1 MIDAFYSLG
10 LTKDQVIE
18 LHRSVLARYIIED
31 TFRRERGEE
40 AEEPPALLAHLERL
54 LDLSAEEAHTL
65 FHEEEDRLWEYSW
78 YAYTDE
84 WAWYRARQEVE
95 QELGEQLSL
104 TKPDKLEELVEASY
118 EQHFARYAKEIDMAS
133 AMKND
138 ASSSKN
144 SLSRRAKK

>member
-10 LTKDQVIE
+10 LTKEQLTE
-18 LHRSVLARYIIED
+18 LHRSVLARYVIED

-40 AEEPPALLAHLERL
+40 TEEPPALLAHLERL
-54 LDLSAEEAHTL
+54 LDLSSEEAHAL

-95 QELGEQLSL
+95 RELGEQLSL
-104 TKPDKLEELVEASY
+104 TKPDKLEALIEATY

-133 AMKND
+133 AVSSA
-138 ASSSKN
+138 ASPKN
-144 SLSRRAKK
+144 SLPRRAKK